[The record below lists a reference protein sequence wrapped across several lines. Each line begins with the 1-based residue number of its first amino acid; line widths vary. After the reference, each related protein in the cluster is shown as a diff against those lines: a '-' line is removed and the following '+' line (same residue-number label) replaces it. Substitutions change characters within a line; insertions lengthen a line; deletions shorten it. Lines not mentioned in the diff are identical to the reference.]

1 VEEAAQ
7 LNNDELR
14 HEMTEVLALVQE
26 QMADIAA
33 MQEKRAA
40 VTVTATAADGMV
52 EVTVNAQGHLIKT
65 VIDEAYLD
73 DHEFDELGDHITQAA
88 QEAASGAARQITEML
103 VPISERRKQFPSLS
117 DIVDGAPDLR
127 ELVPSWLQPV
137 AAPGPRQEDDHD
149 DDGIQDSAFPTVRR

>member
-40 VTVTATAADGMV
+40 VTATAMAADGMV

-73 DHEFDELGDHITQAA
+73 DHEFDELSDHITKAA
-88 QEAASGAARQITEML
+88 QDAASDAARQITEML
-103 VPISERRKQFPSLS
+103 VPINERRKQFPALS
-117 DIVDGAPDLR
+117 DIVDGVPDLR
-127 ELVPSWLQPV
+127 DLVPSWLQPV
-137 AAPGPRQEDDHD
+137 AATGPRQEHDHD
-149 DDGIQDSAFPTVRR
+149 DGREESAFPTVRR